1 MEHKPSPLRKVEK
14 SPEVI
19 AAFAA
24 MREEREQA
32 ERERPAV
39 LSAGMDALKRL
50 LPIAQGNSD
59 QCRYVASFLLGLYNG
74 TRFPF
79 DLTDFRSV
87 DRKIFNDCLAVL
99 KMDYSPQ
106 QEVHT
111 YFPDGGCIF
120 EQLAKDWNIPDRRVA
135 NNQ

>member
-1 MEHKPSPLRKVEK
+1 MEQKPSPLRKVER

-24 MREEREQA
+24 MHEEREQA

-39 LSAGMDALKRL
+39 LAAGLDALKRL
-50 LPIAQGNSD
+50 LAIAQGGSD

-79 DLTDFRSV
+79 DLTDFRCL
-87 DRKIFNDCLAVL
+87 DRKIFNDCLSVL
-99 KMDYSPQ
+99 KMDFSPQ
-106 QEVHT
+106 KEVHA
-111 YFPDGGCIF
+111 YFADGGRIF
-120 EQLAKDWNIPDRRVA
+120 EQLAKDWNIPDRHLT